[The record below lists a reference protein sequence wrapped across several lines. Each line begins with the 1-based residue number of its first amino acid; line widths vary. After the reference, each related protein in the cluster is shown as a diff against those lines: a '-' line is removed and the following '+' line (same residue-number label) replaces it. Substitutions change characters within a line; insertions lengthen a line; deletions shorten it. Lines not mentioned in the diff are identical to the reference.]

1 MLQLL
6 AVMALIQAGIAVARP
21 VTTYRAIDLGAGA
34 LAVGLLTGAFALLPM
49 LVALPLG
56 RLADRRRP
64 EPILVGGL
72 ALLVAGCVLLAVS
85 DSLSGIAAGNVV
97 LGLGNLG
104 CIVGGENVV
113 ARLPPAQLDGGF
125 GLFTAVVSGG
135 QLVGP
140 ALAGFVLSTAPGD
153 LSSGTSRA
161 LLVSAGLCALGL
173 PAAVW
178 LAIRRRFPAPQGRP
192 GEQSLPAS
200 RILRLPGVPSGVFT
214 SLVLAA
220 AVDLL
225 TAYLPLLGES
235 RGIAPSTVG
244 VLLSVRAGATV
255 ASRVLVPRMLRWL
268 GRPRLVVLSTVG
280 SGLAVACLP
289 AAGNVAVLAVLLAG
303 IGFLLGVGQPLMM
316 TVIVRA
322 VPEDARGAALA
333 LRLVGNRI
341 GLVGTPAAA
350 GLLAGTTGLSAA
362 FWLLGALLG
371 VAIVGARHDVEE
383 DDDVTPPPGRATGAG
398 DTAAGRGPVTG
409 AGGERSR

>member
-1 MLQLL
+1 MPAADAPPGRFPRWLLQLL
-6 AVMALIQAGIAVARP
+6 GVMALVQAGIAVARP

-49 LVALPLG
+49 VVALPLG

-64 EPILVGGL
+64 EPILGSGVV
-72 ALLVAGCVLLAVS
+72 LLVGGCVLLAVS
-85 DSLSGIAAGNVV
+85 DSLLGIAVANAV

-104 CIVGGENVV
+104 CIIGGENVV
-113 ARLPPAQLDGGF
+113 ARLPPGQLDGGF

-153 LSSGTSRA
+153 LAEGTSRA
-161 LLVSAGLCALGL
+161 LLVSAGLCALAL

-178 LAIRRRFPAPQGRP
+178 SVVRRSFPAREGRP
-192 GEQSLPAS
+192 VEHPLPAH

-244 VLLSVRAGATV
+244 ILLSIRAGATV
-255 ASRVLVPRMLRWL
+255 ASRLLVPRMLRRV

-280 SGLAVACLP
+280 SGLAVAFLP
-289 AAGNVAVLAVLLAG
+289 ATGNVVVLAALLAG

-350 GLLAGTTGLSAA
+350 GLLAGAAGVSAA

-371 VAIVGARHDVEE
+371 AAMVGARHDV
-383 DDDVTPPPGRATGAG
+383 
-398 DTAAGRGPVTG
+398 
-409 AGGERSR
+409 

>member
-1 MLQLL
+1 MTCSPGRDGAPRWLSQLL
-6 AVMALIQAGIAVARP
+6 AVMVLVQAGIAVARP

-34 LAVGLLTGAFALLPM
+34 LAVGLLTGAFALVPM

-64 EPILVGGL
+64 EPILGAGV
-72 ALLVAGCVLLAVS
+72 ALLVGGCLLLAAS
-85 DSLSGIAAGNVV
+85 DSLAGIAAGNVV

-113 ARLPPAQLDGGF
+113 ARLPPAQLDRGF

-140 ALAGFVLSTAPGD
+140 ALAGLVLSTAPGN
-153 LSSGTSRA
+153 LAAGTSRA
-161 LLVSAGLCALGL
+161 LLVSAGLCGLAL
-173 PAAVW
+173 PAATW
-178 LAIRRRFPAPQGRP
+178 LLVRRLLPTRP
-192 GEQSLPAS
+192 ERPVERPLPAH
-200 RILRLPGVPSGVFT
+200 RILRLPGVSSGMFT

-225 TAYLPLLGES
+225 TAYLPLLGEN

-244 VLLSVRAGATV
+244 ILLSIRAGATV
-255 ASRVLVPRMLRWL
+255 ASRLLVPRMLPRI
-268 GRPRLVVLSTVG
+268 GRPRLVLLSTVG
-280 SGLAVACLP
+280 SGLAVAFLP
-289 AAGNVAVLAVLLAG
+289 ATGDVVVLGILLAV

-322 VPEDARGAALA
+322 VPEEARGAALA

-350 GLLAGTTGLSAA
+350 GLLAGAAGVSAA

-371 VAIVGARHDVEE
+371 AAVVGARHDV
-383 DDDVTPPPGRATGAG
+383 
-398 DTAAGRGPVTG
+398 
-409 AGGERSR
+409 

>member
-1 MLQLL
+1 M
-6 AVMALIQAGIAVARP
+6 AVIQAGIAVARP

-64 EPILVGGL
+64 EPILMSGVVLLVGG
-72 ALLVAGCVLLAVS
+72 CVVLAVS
-85 DSLSGIAAGNVV
+85 DSLAGLAAGNVV

-113 ARLPPAQLDGGF
+113 ARLPPEQLDGGF

-135 QLVGP
+135 QLLGP
-140 ALAGFVLSTAPGD
+140 ALAGFMLATAPGD
-153 LSSGTSRA
+153 LASGTSRA

-173 PAAVW
+173 PAASW
-178 LAIRRRFPAPQGRP
+178 LFLRRLFPAREGPAADQP
-192 GEQSLPAS
+192 LPAH
-200 RILRLPGVPSGVFT
+200 RILRLPGVSSGMFT
-214 SLVLAA
+214 SLILAA

-225 TAYLPLLGES
+225 TAYLPLLGED
-235 RGIAPSTVG
+235 RGIPPSTVG
-244 VLLSVRAGATV
+244 ILLSLRAGATV
-255 ASRVLVPRMLRWL
+255 ASRVLVPRMLRRL

-280 SGLAVACLP
+280 SGLAVAVLP
-289 AAGNVAVLAVLLAG
+289 MTDNVAVLAGLLVG
-303 IGFLLGVGQPLMM
+303 VGFLLGVGQPLMM

-322 VPEDARGAALA
+322 VPDDARGVALA
-333 LRLVGNRI
+333 LRLVGNRV

-350 GLLAGTTGLSAA
+350 GLLAGTAGVSAA

-371 VAIVGARHDVEE
+371 AATIGARNDVPEP
-383 DDDVTPPPGRATGAG
+383 TT
-398 DTAAGRGPVTG
+398 
-409 AGGERSR
+409 